1 MNTLYVLLTKILQKS
16 TRLSNFLFFQRPLEL
31 GADVAMHSLTKYI
44 NGHTDVIMG
53 AAVTNNDSIEEK
65 LRFLQNGTW
74 LDNFLPTSSM

>member
-65 LRFLQNGTW
+65 LRFLQNGT
-74 LDNFLPTSSM
+74 